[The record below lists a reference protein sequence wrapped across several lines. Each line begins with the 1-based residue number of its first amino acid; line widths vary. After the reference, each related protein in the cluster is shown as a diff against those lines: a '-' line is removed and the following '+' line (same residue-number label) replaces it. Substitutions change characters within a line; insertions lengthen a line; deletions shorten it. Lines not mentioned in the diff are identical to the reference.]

1 MPSVTGQSAG
11 AETTDVQLSYALETA
26 WATLPAVQFKALRL
40 TGESMA
46 GQKQRT
52 RFNEIT
58 GVRQSSPSV
67 TQQESAGGGV
77 NFNLSYGTFDDLM
90 GVALGNDWT
99 AALAI
104 DGIAADISTVATGNK
119 LTSTL
124 STKFAAIAVGQYIRL
139 YGFTA
144 SAGINNGIYRVSAKA
159 NNQDITLAGKTVI
172 NETPI
177 GVLAKVRGAML
188 RNGNQV
194 QSIYL
199 QKRTSASQFFRYP
212 GVMFG
217 GMTLQGGVGQ
227 AFTGSFTT
235 MAQVETFNA
244 TDASTGA
251 VLAAPTGGFFN
262 AVAAFGG
269 IQLNDTAIDAVV
281 QSVNLNV
288 TREGAAMDYGMGSA
302 AALGARWG
310 QVSVG
315 GTLSVL
321 FRNENIYNLFKSE
334 ATRLISF
341 TMRDPQD
348 NAYAVSLPAT
358 ALMNGSPQAGG
369 PNQTVSSSFTLEGA
383 QDLASHAIQIDRL
396 PATA

>member
-1 MPSVTGQSAG
+1 MPSVTGYQAG
-11 AETTDVQLSYALETA
+11 VETTDVQLSYGLETA
-26 WATLPAVQFKALRL
+26 WSTLPAVAFKALRI

-58 GVRQSSPSV
+58 GVRQVSPSV
-67 TQQESAGGGV
+67 TQQESAGGGI

-90 GVALGNDWT
+90 AVTLGNDWT
-99 AALAI
+99 TALAI
-104 DGIAADISTVATGNK
+104 DGIAGDISTVASGNK

-124 STKFAAIAVGQYIRL
+124 AGKFDNIVVGQFIRL

-144 SAGINNGIYRVSAKA
+144 SSGANNGIYRVSVKTSG
-159 NNQDITLAGKTVI
+159 QDITLAGKTVV
-172 NETPI
+172 NETPA
-177 GVLAKVRGAML
+177 GTNAKIRGSML

-194 QSIYL
+194 QSLYL
-199 QKRTSASQFFRYP
+199 QKKTGAGQFFRYP

-217 GMTLQGGVGQ
+217 GMTLQGGIGQ
-227 AFTGSFTT
+227 AFTGSFTS
-235 MAQVETFNA
+235 MAKEETFNA

-251 VLAAPTGGFFN
+251 IVDAPTGGFFN

-269 IQLNDTAIDAVV
+269 VQLNDVAIDAVV
-281 QSVNLNV
+281 QSCNLNV

-302 AALGARWG
+302 SALGARWG

-334 ATRLISF
+334 AQRLVSF

-369 PNQTVSSSFTLEGA
+369 PNQTVTSSFTLEGA